1 MHRHRTSS
9 FKSHP
14 RRLGNVQL
22 IPYPRGLQQ
31 NKRGSGNRTSA
42 PVQALDHKS
51 HRSLPLGYYACKRKF
66 FDLIWFLI
74 DPSIMFVPF
83 QIMWNSGSEKF
94 ETPNLF
100 YNFTIDGQRC
110 NMSFIRV
117 ERWTSKWKLAGSNPD

>member
-1 MHRHRTSS
+1 
-9 FKSHP
+9 
-14 RRLGNVQL
+14 
-22 IPYPRGLQQ
+22 
-31 NKRGSGNRTSA
+31 
-42 PVQALDHKS
+42 
-51 HRSLPLGYYACKRKF
+51 
-66 FDLIWFLI
+66 
-74 DPSIMFVPF
+74 MFVPF